1 MKTRGGSLFR
11 SFLLSYVAVLALP
24 LCVLVFFYYP
34 YTTRAV
40 IDRETSWNAQAVQ
53 QLRLSWESFLRYAYS
68 LPSAIERNQ
77 SIRFSGAEAP
87 GYRRYLLANE
97 MRKYSAADDYVLDIF
112 LYIKSDGFLYSKNGI
127 AYAIEDFGRPGV
139 GYCFPSW
146 NHDELV
152 QDLSGSRGPIVRG
165 AEDIIAPTMNRARVI
180 TLVRPLS
187 HSVAGNFASLVIL
200 VREDGL
206 TGAMLAGS
214 EERGGGFFIIDPSGR
229 TVASMNG
236 VSPFGAPSAFMDRIP
251 AGDGGVLSI
260 AGVPCVAARSQSAP
274 ERWSYISVFPVSG
287 RLAEL
292 RAVQA
297 RTLALVLAILLLETL
312 IIRLSLKKNFYPLKR
327 LAASFRAAS
336 PQASG
341 ANEIAV
347 IHGALDGLVAA
358 KASLDERLREAL
370 PKLRDAAARDILKSS
385 YETRAGLDEALAAY
399 GIKLEHPLLAV
410 AVLRFQGAEPRGRA
424 ELRALEGR
432 FPEGLDG
439 AFLCAGPDMVLVCSH
454 RSEASVKAFLEAS
467 LPEVAQLGT
476 ASAIGIGRS
485 TASPRELRTSYAQAL
500 QAADSSAK
508 DAGSIAEFEMARGES
523 SVAFHQYLDL
533 PRALEL
539 AIREDDGR
547 LIEELIERTI
557 DLVGSGRMEGRLA
570 RNLYL
575 NAISVVLEGLRRFRG
590 DADDFASLAGLVFYD
605 SYTIDE
611 MSEIL
616 RSSAD
621 RLRTLITDDLDE
633 GLYSPGKAEMLA
645 YIDSA
650 DICCGLSLKAAA
662 DRFGMK
668 ESTFSYRF
676 KRVMGENF
684 KEYAERRRIEAS
696 KALLIETDESIE
708 SIADKV
714 GFSSTGSSSFIRAFK
729 KSVGIT
735 PKRFRESTRR
745 ASRIQ

>member
-1 MKTRGGSLFR
+1 MKARRGSLFR
-11 SFLLSYVAVLALP
+11 SFLVSYVAVLALP

-87 GYRRYLLANE
+87 GYRRYIIANE
-97 MRKYSAADDYVLDIF
+97 MRKYSAADDYVFDIF
-112 LYIKSDGFLYSKNGI
+112 LYIKSDGYLFSKNGT
-127 AYAIEDFGRPGV
+127 AYTIDDFGRPGD
-139 GYCFPSW
+139 GYYFPRW

-152 QDLSGSRGPIVRG
+152 RDLSGSRGPLVRG
-165 AEDIIAPTMNRARVI
+165 AEDIIAPTMNRVRVI

-187 HSVAGNFASLVIL
+187 PSSAGNFATLVML
-200 VREDGL
+200 VREDAL
-206 TGAMLAGS
+206 TGAMRAAS
-214 EERGGGFFIIDPSGR
+214 EERKGSFFIIDPSGR
-229 TVASMNG
+229 TVASIG
-236 VSPFGAPSAFMDRIP
+236 DASPFGEPAAFMDSIP

-260 AGVPCVAARSQSAP
+260 AGVPCVAARSRSSP
-274 ERWSYISVFPVSG
+274 ERWSYVSVFPVSG

-297 RTLALVLAILLLETL
+297 RTLALVLAILLLEAL
-312 IIRLSLKKNFYPLKR
+312 IIRVSLNKNFYPLKR
-327 LAASFRAAS
+327 LAASLGSAS
-336 PQASG
+336 PQAAG

-370 PKLRDAAARDILKSS
+370 PMLRDAAARDILKSS
-385 YETRAGLDEALAAY
+385 YDTRARLDGALAVY
-399 GIKLEHPLLAV
+399 GIALEHPLLAV
-410 AVLRFQGAEPRGRA
+410 AVFRFQGPGTQDRA

-439 AFLCAGPDMVLVCSH
+439 AFLCAGPDIVLVCSH
-454 RSEASVKAFLEAS
+454 RSEVSIKDFLEAS
-467 LPEVAQLGT
+467 LPQVVPREMALAT
-476 ASAIGIGRS
+476 GIGRS

-508 DAGSIAEFEMARGES
+508 DAGSIVEFEKARGEGS
-523 SVAFHQYLDL
+523 APIHRYLDL

-539 AIREDDGR
+539 AIRADDER
-547 LIEELIERTI
+547 LIEELIERII
-557 DLVGSGRMEGRLA
+557 DLVGSGRMEDRLA

-590 DADDFASLAGLVFYD
+590 DADDFASLASLVFYD

-621 RLRTLITDDLDE
+621 RLRTLLSDDLDE
-633 GLYSPGKAEMLA
+633 GVDSPGKAEIAA
-645 YIDSA
+645 YVDSA
-650 DICCGLSLKAAA
+650 DICRELSLKTAAE
-662 DRFGMK
+662 RFGMK
-668 ESTFSYRF
+668 ESSFSYRF

-714 GFSSTGSSSFIRAFK
+714 GFSSAGSSSFIRAFK

-735 PKRFRESTRR
+735 PKRFREATRSSQR
-745 ASRIQ
+745 A